1 MYNRLKNLRI
11 QNGLTQKDI
20 SKILEIS
27 QSLYSIYE
35 SGKKT
40 IPISLIY
47 KLALKYNTSID
58 FIIGDTDEIIPH
70 RNNLN

>member
-1 MYNRLKNLRI
+1 MYNRLKSLRI
-11 QNGLTQKDI
+11 QNNLTQKDI

-35 SGKKT
+35 SGKKP

-47 KLALKYNTSID
+47 KLAKKYNTSID
-58 FIIGDTDEIIPH
+58 FIIGDTNEITPH
-70 RNNLN
+70 RNNIN

>member
-35 SGKKT
+35 SGKKNYSY
-40 IPISLIY
+40 IFDL
-47 KLALKYNTSID
+47 
-58 FIIGDTDEIIPH
+58 
-70 RNNLN
+70 